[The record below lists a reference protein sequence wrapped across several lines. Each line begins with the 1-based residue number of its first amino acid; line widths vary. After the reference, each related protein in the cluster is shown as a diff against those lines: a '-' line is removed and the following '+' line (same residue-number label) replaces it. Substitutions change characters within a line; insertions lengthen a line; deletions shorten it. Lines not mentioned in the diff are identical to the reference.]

1 MPKQKSIKNKSGVAG
16 TRGGAG
22 MKEWSLTTVKM
33 KKSDAHVDDAWLHG
47 QRKTPKGYW
56 LKCEYMPPQVP
67 GPQ

>member
-1 MPKQKSIKNKSGVAG
+1 
-16 TRGGAG
+16 